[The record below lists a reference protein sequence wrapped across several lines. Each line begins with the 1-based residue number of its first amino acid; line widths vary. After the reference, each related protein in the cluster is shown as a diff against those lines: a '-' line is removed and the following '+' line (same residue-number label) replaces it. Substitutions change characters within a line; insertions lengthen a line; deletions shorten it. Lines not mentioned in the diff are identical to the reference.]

1 MERKGTVDTKILE
14 DILEKNKKEVN
25 KGNVADYIPEL
36 KKVDPKLLG
45 FCITDMNGKE
55 YKFGDYDYKFTIQS
69 ISKIIT
75 LTCCLLDNSIGEIK
89 EKVSFEPTANAFNSI
104 VDLETKN
111 SNKPLNPFI
120 NSGAI
125 ICVSLMKEKD
135 FGGKFCRVLDLI
147 RALSGNN
154 NITYNK
160 AVYESE
166 RATGSR
172 NRSLAYYMQSTG
184 IIGADV
190 DLEKLLDTY
199 FKICSIEINTLD
211 LSRIALV
218 FANDG
223 VSPITNKRYF
233 SKEIAKIVNATMS
246 LCGMYNESG
255 EVAVSAGVPSK
266 SGVGGGILSVVPR
279 KMGIGIFSP
288 SLNKKGSSV
297 AGVKVLEMISKEF
310 DLSIY

>member
-1 MERKGTVDTKILE
+1 MNTKILE
-14 DILEKNKKEVN
+14 DILEKNKEEVN

-45 FCITDMNGKE
+45 FCITDINGRE

-69 ISKIIT
+69 ISKIII
-75 LTCCLLDNSIGEIK
+75 LTCCLMDNSIDEIK
-89 EKVSFEPTANAFNSI
+89 EKVSFEPTSNAFNSI
-104 VDLETKN
+104 VDLEIKN

-125 ICVSLMKEKD
+125 TCVSLIKEKD
-135 FGGKFCRVLDLI
+135 FDEKFCRVLDFI

-154 NITYNK
+154 AINCNK

-166 RATGSR
+166 SATGSR
-172 NRSLAYYMQSTG
+172 NRSLAYYMKSTG
-184 IIGADV
+184 IIDADV
-190 DLEKLLDTY
+190 DLEKLLNTY
-199 FKICSIEINTLD
+199 FKICSIEISTVD
-211 LSRIALV
+211 LSKIALI

-233 SKEIAKIVNATMS
+233 SKEIAKVVNATMA
-246 LCGMYNESG
+246 LCGMYDESG
-255 EVAVSAGVPSK
+255 EIAVSAGVPSK
-266 SGVGGGILSVVPR
+266 SGVGGGILSVVP
-279 KMGIGIFSP
+279 KNMGIGIFGP